1 MSYHFAKVYSLAGD
15 PRTQDADTFGRK
27 VFGGKLNL
35 KVIDGSSAIVQF
47 LLDAANWGDVFGETL
62 VLKFPYLI

>member
-1 MSYHFAKVYSLAGD
+1 M
-15 PRTQDADTFGRK
+15 QDADTFGRK

-35 KVIDGSSAIVQF
+35 KVIDRSSAIVQF
-47 LLDAANWGDVFGETL
+47 LLEAANWDDLFGESL